1 MNRYIQ
7 EHKEVRF
14 PTLIQGWRMERVF
27 KPVAIENSRIQER
40 ERGMVFDRV
49 ISLSRPS

>member
-14 PTLIQGWRMERVF
+14 FTLVHGLSMGKVF
-27 KPVAIENSRIQER
+27 KPIKMEKLKIQER
-40 ERGMVFDRV
+40 GVGRIFDGV
-49 ISLSRPS
+49 ISLSRPR

>member
-14 PTLIQGWRMERVF
+14 LILAHGWRMGKVF
-27 KPVAIENSRIQER
+27 KCIKNGKLKDLGKRKRKDV
-40 ERGMVFDRV
+40 
-49 ISLSRPS
+49 

>member
-14 PTLIQGWRMERVF
+14 YSSPWEVF
-27 KPVAIENSRIQER
+27 KPIKMEKLKIQER
-40 ERGMVFDRV
+40 GMGRIFDGV